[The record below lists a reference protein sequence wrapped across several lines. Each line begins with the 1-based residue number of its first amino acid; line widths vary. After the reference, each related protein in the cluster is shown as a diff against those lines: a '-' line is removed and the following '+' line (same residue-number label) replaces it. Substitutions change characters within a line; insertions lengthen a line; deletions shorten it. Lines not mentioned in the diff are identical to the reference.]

1 VGTRNQ
7 SLKQCFEKA
16 AVPKVLMTKPSNW
29 PTFED
34 TQETVGESEVSQVIL
49 GQLFQK
55 PFYVT
60 LVATEDGVHVF
71 QKSNMGFKKLG
82 KGHEFFPYSQITGI
96 TSSFHLTW
104 KTCLEFSRASNVDK
118 YGYMDEKET
127 AQFVSLVRDRLMGNK
142 SNLETQ
148 VRVASESDP
157 LDKLKKL
164 KDLLESGIISQ
175 QEFEEKKKILM
186 DQI

>member
-1 VGTRNQ
+1 MNQ
-7 SLKQCFEKA
+7 SLKQAFEKA

-34 TQETVGESEVSQVIL
+34 TQEILGNTVVDQVIL

-55 PFYVT
+55 SFYVT
-60 LVATEDGVHVF
+60 LVATEDGVHSF
-71 QKSNMGFKKLG
+71 QKSSMGFKKLG
-82 KGHEFFPYSQITGI
+82 KGHEFFPYSQITGV

-118 YGYMDEKET
+118 YGYVDEKEA
-127 AQFVSLVRDRLMGNK
+127 AQFVALVRERLAVNSAK
-142 SNLETQ
+142 PSAQIN
-148 VRVASESDP
+148 VSSESDP

-164 KDLLESGIISQ
+164 KDLLDSGIISQ
-175 QEFEEKKKILM
+175 EEFEDKKKTLM